1 MPREV
6 ADVSVIIPAYKAEA
20 TIGRA
25 LSSIASQTLMPAE
38 IVIVDDGSND
48 NTETVIHGLRDKLIP
63 ADVIYVK
70 NPTNLG
76 AGATRNRAIA
86 EASKTYLAFLDAD
99 DEWLPKKLER
109 SMQVMAEG
117 DFTLVAHD
125 YLNATDDGDDH
136 IRCADKFNGTS
147 APFQEL
153 YLKGY
158 IPSIS
163 VLVRRQD
170 VLDVNGF
177 DTALLNAQDFELWLA
192 LLSRP
197 NTSFIVFDEA
207 LVRYHHTPGSIMSF
221 TERRVDCTMIIAF
234 RYAGTKSSN
243 TDAITRRALLFRL
256 LIIHVEA
263 IRVFAVNGRW
273 LSILKMVPTLCQRM
287 VAGLSFKMS
296 STETDPVRIGIST
309 KS

>member
-1 MPREV
+1 MPREI

-48 NTETVIHGLRDKLIP
+48 NTETVIHRLRDELIP

-109 SMQVMAEG
+109 SMDVMTESES
-117 DFTLVAHD
+117 TLVAHD
-125 YLNATDDGDDH
+125 YMNTESDH
-136 IRCADKFNGTS
+136 DVHIDCRARYDS
-147 APFQEL
+147 HPDPYIAL
-153 YLKGY
+153 YLKGF

-163 VLVRRQD
+163 VIAKRD
-170 VLDVNGF
+170 AVLAVGGF
-177 DTALLNAQDFELWLA
+177 DENLRNAQDFDLWLK
-192 LLSRP
+192 LLAKP
-197 NTSFIVFDEA
+197 DDTFILFGEA
-207 LVRYHHTPGSIMSF
+207 LARYHITPGSIMSHV
-221 TERRVDCTMIIAF
+221 ERRISCCELIAQRYYKVIRARIDNPMAVFLKRIIFIQFEALNAYNGSRNWSAF
-234 RYAGTKSSN
+234 ALT
-243 TDAITRRALLFRL
+243 AIKLPFRTVRSVL
-256 LIIHVEA
+256 RVRSW
-263 IRVFAVNGRW
+263 IR
-273 LSILKMVPTLCQRM
+273 
-287 VAGLSFKMS
+287 
-296 STETDPVRIGIST
+296 
-309 KS
+309 